1 MLLSRVSDAEQG
13 LDVSHGFAAE
23 YLELVLE
30 FQGGYVAG
38 RDPSKVSLD
47 QAPRFG
53 WKSCVACCY
62 VQSGRRMNQFQDVFG
77 SSWNFPMMNFMLYG
91 VPRSVS
97 KAVANVLE

>member
-38 RDPSKVSLD
+38 RNPSKIPLD
-47 QAPRFG
+47 QAPSLC
-53 WKSCVACCY
+53 WNSCVARCY
-62 VQSGRRMNQFQDVFG
+62 AQSGRHMNQFRDVVG
-77 SSWNFPMMNFMLYG
+77 SSWSFAYDELH
-91 VPRSVS
+91 
-97 KAVANVLE
+97 VLRRAA

>member
-1 MLLSRVSDAEQG
+1 MLLSRVSDAEQELG
-13 LDVSHGFAAE
+13 VSHGFAAG

-38 RDPSKVSLD
+38 RDPSKVPLD

-62 VQSGRRMNQFQDVFG
+62 VQSGRRMYQFQDVCG
-77 SSWNFPMMNFMLYG
+77 SSLNFAYG
-91 VPRSVS
+91 EFE
-97 KAVANVLE
+97 VLWRTAQRI